1 MMTYAFMW
9 SSFESFSLDL
19 ATQDV
24 KNDGYY
30 SKAGKVICDYGIALY
45 KNGKYYGNQKL
56 YQAALQTNKTYIE
69 NPVRILAF

>member
-1 MMTYAFMW
+1 MNWMMTYALMW

-30 SKAGKVICDYGIALY
+30 SKAGKIICDYGIALY
-45 KNGKYYGNQKL
+45 KNGRYYGN
-56 YQAALQTNKTYIE
+56 
-69 NPVRILAF
+69 